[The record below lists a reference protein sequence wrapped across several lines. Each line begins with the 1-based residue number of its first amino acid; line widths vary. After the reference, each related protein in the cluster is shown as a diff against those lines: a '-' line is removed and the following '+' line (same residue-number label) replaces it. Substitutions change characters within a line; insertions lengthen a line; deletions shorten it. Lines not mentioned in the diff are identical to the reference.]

1 MHELEFREKAIK
13 DHEDAINRH
22 KVAIVELQK
31 QKH

>member
-22 KVAIVELQK
+22 KVAIEQLRK
-31 QKH
+31 QH